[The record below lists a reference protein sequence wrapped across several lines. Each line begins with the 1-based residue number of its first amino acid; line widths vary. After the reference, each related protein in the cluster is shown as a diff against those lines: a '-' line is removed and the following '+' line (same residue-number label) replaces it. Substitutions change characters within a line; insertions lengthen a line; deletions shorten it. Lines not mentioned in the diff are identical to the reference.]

1 MSQEEPTLQNH
12 LRAQFQ
18 LAFGAPHRTMGHDD
32 HWQLHCAGASALNI
46 LVNGSPKQPAVWVF
60 ATHDRTDGVFSRS
73 INTKEQV
80 AEVIVHIQERLKL
93 PSCGE

>member
-1 MSQEEPTLQNH
+1 MSHEQPTLQAH

-32 HWQLHCAGASALNI
+32 HWQLRCANTSAINV

-60 ATHDRTDGVFSRS
+60 STHERANGVFSRS
-73 INTKEQV
+73 IDTQEQV